1 MIRQLAAQ
9 DAGTLPV
16 NRGTFFALILIS
28 VSAVLGGCGSSHSNS
43 TGLAAS
49 QQLASIDV
57 GPPDSS
63 VPLGLNRQF
72 TATGIF
78 KDGSKRDIS
87 TQVVWASM
95 NTAVA
100 SISTAG
106 NVSAGSPGATTITAS
121 LGGMMGSTSLTVT
134 PA

>member
-1 MIRQLAAQ
+1 MISQLAAQ

-16 NRGTFFALILIS
+16 CRDTFLALILIS
-28 VSAVLGGCGSSHSNS
+28 VSAMLGGCGWSHNNS
-43 TGLAAS
+43 TGLS
-49 QQLASIDV
+49 PGQQLASIDV

-87 TQVVWASM
+87 TQVALRSM
-95 NTAVA
+95 NTPVA

-106 NVSAGSPGATTITAS
+106 IVYAGGPGATTITAAI
-121 LGGMMGSTSLTVT
+121 G
-134 PA
+134 